1 MSAFY
6 TVVSYVGHY
15 LTARVIATLCV
26 SFCLFVFSAAVMA
39 AGMLHQRSPFF
50 YLSFHLSFHLFIG
63 VVRECGIAAHQS
75 VKCLL

>member
-15 LTARVIATLCV
+15 LTARVIATVCV

-50 YLSFHLSFHLFIG
+50 YLSFHLFIG
-63 VVRECGIAAHQS
+63 VVRECGIAAQQS